1 MIEKITIYDAKTGET
16 RIEEIEVPDTIEEL
30 EPIQLPTIEERLL
43 KLENADID
51 IIATNWDMDFRICEI
66 EWLLEDNIMSVSE
79 DNIMPVSI
87 DTFNLKG
94 GNSMSLSRYE
104 QAKIMILGGVYNDAT
119 LRRQLKTY
127 LDRKYLTQ
135 EEYDELISLMD
146 ARELVENK

>member
-1 MIEKITIYDAKTGET
+1 MLINQVIYDAKTGET
-16 RIEEIEVPDTIEEL
+16 RIEEIEVPDIVEEL
-30 EPIQLPTIEERLL
+30 EPIQPPTIEERLL
-43 KLENADID
+43 KLENTDID

-66 EWLLEDNIMSVSE
+66 EWLLE

-104 QAKIMILGGVYNDAT
+104 QAKIMILGGVYNDTT

>member
-1 MIEKITIYDAKTGET
+1 MLDKFIVYDVKTGET
-16 RIEEIEVPDTIEEL
+16 RVEEIEVEDVIEEL

-66 EWLLEDNIMSVSE
+66 EWLLEDNIMSVS
-79 DNIMPVSI
+79 I

-104 QAKIMILGGVYNDAT
+104 QAKIMILGGLYNDTT

>member
-16 RIEEIEVPDTIEEL
+16 RIEEIEVPDIVEEL
-30 EPIQLPTIEERLL
+30 EPIQLPTTEERLL

-66 EWLLEDNIMSVSE
+66 EWLLGDNIMSVS
-79 DNIMPVSI
+79 I
-87 DTFNLKG
+87 DKFNLKG
-94 GNSMSLSRYE
+94 GDSMSLSRYE
-104 QAKIMILGGVYNDAT
+104 QAKIMILGGVYNDTT

>member
-1 MIEKITIYDAKTGET
+1 MLDKFIVCDVKTGET
-16 RIEEIEVPDTIEEL
+16 RIEEIEVEDVVEEA
-30 EPIQLPTIEERLL
+30 EPVQLPTIEERLL

-66 EWLLEDNIMSVSE
+66 EWLLEDNIMSVS
-79 DNIMPVSI
+79 I

-94 GNSMSLSRYE
+94 GNSMALSRYE
-104 QAKIMILGGVYNDAT
+104 QAKIMILGGVYNDIT
-119 LRRQLKTY
+119 LRKQLKTY

>member
-1 MIEKITIYDAKTGET
+1 MLDKFIVYDVKTGET
-16 RIEEIEVPDTIEEL
+16 RIEEIEVEDVIEEL
-30 EPIQLPTIEERLL
+30 KPIQPPTTEERLL

-66 EWLLEDNIMSVSE
+66 EWLLEDNIMSVS
-79 DNIMPVSI
+79 I

-94 GNSMSLSRYE
+94 GNSMALSRYE
-104 QAKIMILGGVYNDAT
+104 QAKIMILGGVYNDTT

-127 LDRKYLTQ
+127 LDRRYLTQ

>member
-1 MIEKITIYDAKTGET
+1 MNNMLIEQVIYDVKTGEI
-16 RIEEIEVPDTIEEL
+16 RVEEIEVEDVIEEL

-66 EWLLEDNIMSVSE
+66 EWLLEG
-79 DNIMPVSI
+79 NIMPVSI

-104 QAKIMILGGVYNDAT
+104 QAKIMILGGLYNDTT